1 MKLYGSGIWG
11 KPFPSRGVLVMLE
24 LQNVNASY
32 GQAQVLFNVSL
43 SVQSGHL
50 MLIRGLNGA
59 GKSSLL
65 KTIMGLMPQSNGHI
79 FWQGEAIQ
87 GLAPHERSQKGLG
100 YVPEDRRL
108 FTALTVKQNLEIAIP
123 RVQRALPNGQA
134 GLQLADVLDLFPALV
149 GMLHRPASQMSGGEQ
164 QMLALG
170 RTLMTQANLLILDE
184 PCEGIAPVLVQAMA
198 RALERLKQQ
207 GLTLLVAEQNQTL
220 AAMADQVLT
229 LAGGSLQDG

>member
-1 MKLYGSGIWG
+1 
-11 KPFPSRGVLVMLE
+11 
-24 LQNVNASY
+24 
-32 GQAQVLFNVSL
+32 
-43 SVQSGHL
+43 
-50 MLIRGLNGA
+50 
-59 GKSSLL
+59 
-65 KTIMGLMPQSNGHI
+65 
-79 FWQGEAIQ
+79 
-87 GLAPHERSQKGLG
+87 
-100 YVPEDRRL
+100 
-108 FTALTVKQNLEIAIP
+108 
-123 RVQRALPNGQA
+123 
-134 GLQLADVLDLFPALV
+134 
-149 GMLHRPASQMSGGEQ
+149 MSGGEQ

>member
-1 MKLYGSGIWG
+1 
-11 KPFPSRGVLVMLE
+11 MLE

-43 SVQSGHL
+43 SVQRGHL

-65 KTIMGLMPQSNGHI
+65 KTIMGLMPQSNGSI
-79 FWQGEAIQ
+79 FWQGEALH

-123 RVQRALPNGQA
+123 RVQSTLPKGQA
-134 GLQLADVLDLFPALV
+134 GLQLADVLDLFPALAA
-149 GMLHRPASQMSGGEQ
+149 MLHRPASQMSGGEQ
-164 QMLALG
+164 QMLAMG
-170 RTLMTQANLLILDE
+170 RTLMTQANVLILDE

-220 AAMADQVLT
+220 ADMADQVLT